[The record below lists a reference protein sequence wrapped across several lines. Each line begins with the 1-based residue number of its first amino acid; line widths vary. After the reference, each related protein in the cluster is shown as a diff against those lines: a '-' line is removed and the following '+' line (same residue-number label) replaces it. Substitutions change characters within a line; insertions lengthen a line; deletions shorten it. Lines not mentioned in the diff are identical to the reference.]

1 MASPAMNDYLSRVAD
16 EHRAQ
21 VLLTEG
27 ATRAMHREKA
37 DQFDRLA
44 GKRDLPRRPLAP
56 RA

>member
-1 MASPAMNDYLSRVAD
+1 MSEFLSRVAD

-21 VLLTEG
+21 ILLTEG

-44 GKRDLPRRPLAP
+44 GKRDLPRSPFAP
-56 RA
+56 RP